1 MDDFGAV
8 TSKMQSDV
16 LERVKEEFPP
26 ERLNPLDSMAVFNW
40 LMHRSI
46 LHVVHLRLADI
57 AARLVQSIKLNV
69 DDTAR
74 VWLAQ

>member
-1 MDDFGAV
+1 
-8 TSKMQSDV
+8 MQSDV

-26 ERLNPLDSMAVFNW
+26 ERLNPLDYMAVFNW

-46 LHVVHLRLADI
+46 LRIVYLQLADV
-57 AARLVQSIKLNV
+57 AARLMQSIKLNV